1 MIVVGISGYART
13 GKDELA
19 SVLVEE
25 YGYIRIGFADKLR
38 DMLYALNP
46 IVQAEFGFEFRDNW
60 HGPGFVM
67 LQEIIDTYGWDGYK
81 KSEFKEE
88 IRRLLQ
94 RLGTEAGR
102 QTLWDSIWVDAAFAK
117 LPPDAKVVVTDC
129 RFKNEAD
136 AIRDRGGILVRI
148 HRPEVGPINDHISEI
163 GLDSY
168 PFDYHIDNDGTLD
181 EYKELIR
188 KSGIV

>member
-1 MIVVGISGYART
+1 MNIIGVSGYART

-19 SVLVEE
+19 AVLVEE
-25 YGYIRIGFADKLR
+25 YGYIRVGFADKLR

-46 IVQAEFGFEFRDNW
+46 IVQAEFGFEFRDSW
-60 HGPGFVM
+60 HGPAFIM
-67 LQEIIDTYGWDGYK
+67 LQEVIDTYGWDGYK
-81 KSEFKEE
+81 ESEFKEE

-136 AIRDRGGILVRI
+136 AIRDRGGLLVRI
-148 HRPEVGPINDHISEI
+148 HRPGIGPINDHISEI
-163 GLDSY
+163 GLDKY